1 LLAWG
6 NAMFPKAYIFS
17 EQPLHVDQNTIDFVF
32 CFHEATE
39 KIDDGELPIDY
50 AYAFNIS
57 QFYSG
62 KKYPNL
68 TVITGTKKL
77 DIFKFILVDPSAL
90 ILYVRNQAD
99 YELMAN
105 INSIIFPLDELLKS
119 IDHAESRLHCLINHV
134 IPQTLSVKS
143 RITQRD
149 LRMFDR
155 ISSINLGTGVYVRK
169 LIKQRYISSL
179 A

>member
-1 LLAWG
+1 MLAWG
-6 NAMFPKAYIFS
+6 ITMFPKAYIFS
-17 EQPLHVDQNTIDFVF
+17 DQPLSVDPNTIDFVF
-32 CFHEATE
+32 CFHEVTE
-39 KIDDGELPIDY
+39 EIDEGELPLDY

-68 TVITGTKKL
+68 TIFTGTKKL
-77 DIFKFILVDPSAL
+77 DIFKFILIDPSAL
-90 ILYVRNQAD
+90 ILYVRNQVD

-105 INSIIFPLDELLKS
+105 INSIIFPLDGLLKS
-119 IDHAESRLHCLINHV
+119 IDDAESRLHCLIHHLL
-134 IPQTLSVKS
+134 PQTLFVNS

-149 LRMFDR
+149 LRMFER
-155 ISSINLGTGVYVRK
+155 ISSNNLAIGVYVRK

-179 A
+179 G